1 MFSTPDPR
9 KGTGARRATRR
20 LLTAAAGAAMITAIA
35 ATPGMAAT
43 KSLTIDGIK
52 RPVSALSTMNG
63 KVMVA
68 SPKKDVLVGF
78 TDKAAFRAYAKK
90 NMHVNLSAKKLKPVA
105 AKKNKAKASWSGDYA
120 TLYQHYNGY
129 GAAFNLNSGTQEV
142 DFSRI
147 GCFLWF
153 CSNYNNMISS
163 VRTHGTSAVLYDY
176 EGFYGDVYVVG
187 PNQLNNIPAWFNDR
201 ASSAY
206 DAWSW

>member
-1 MFSTPDPR
+1 MTRTSVSRKSTR
-9 KGTGARRATRR
+9 ARRLATAFAGVAVIAGM
-20 LLTAAAGAAMITAIA
+20 TAA
-35 ATPGMAAT
+35 PGMAAT

-52 RPVSALSTMNG
+52 RPVKDLAAMKG

-68 SPKKDVLVGF
+68 SPKKDVLVAF
-78 TDKAAFRAYAKK
+78 TDKGAFRAYVKQ

-105 AKKNKAKASWSGDYA
+105 GKKAKAKASWSGDYA
-120 TLYQHYNGY
+120 TFYQHYNGY
-129 GAAFNLNSGTQEV
+129 GAAFNINSGYQEADLGRV
-142 DFSRI
+142 

>member
-1 MFSTPDPR
+1 MTRTSVSRKSTR
-9 KGTGARRATRR
+9 ARRLATAFAGVAVIAGM
-20 LLTAAAGAAMITAIA
+20 AAA
-35 ATPGMAAT
+35 PGMAAT

-52 RPVSALSTMNG
+52 RPVSDLAAMKG

-68 SPKKDVLVGF
+68 SPKKDVLVAF
-78 TDKAAFRAYAKK
+78 SDKGAFRAYVSK

-105 AKKNKAKASWSGDYA
+105 GKKAKAKASWSGDYA
-120 TLYQHYNGY
+120 TFYQHYNGY
-129 GAAFNLNSGTQEV
+129 GAAFNINSGYQEADLGRV
-142 DFSRI
+142 

-163 VRTHGTSAVLYDY
+163 VRTHGTSAVLYDM